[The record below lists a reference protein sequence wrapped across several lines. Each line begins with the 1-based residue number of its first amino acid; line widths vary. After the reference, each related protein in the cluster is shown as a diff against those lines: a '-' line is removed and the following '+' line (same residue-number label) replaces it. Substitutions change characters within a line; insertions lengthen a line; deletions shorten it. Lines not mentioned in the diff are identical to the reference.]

1 MTQGSVASKACI
13 KHAGWTQVLQEE
25 SGAKGARKIRVLVVE
40 DNASDS
46 ELMLH
51 ALKNAGYE
59 SECEVVQTADD
70 FSDRIRKNK
79 YDIILADYRL
89 PGWNGME
96 TVAMVRQEDVDIC
109 RAGVRGVGG
118 TESSRVH

>member
-1 MTQGSVASKACI
+1 MQIAEIARGSVASKACI
-13 KHAGWTQVLQEE
+13 NHAGWTQVPQAG
-25 SGAKGARKIRVLVVE
+25 SRATGVRRIRVLVVE

-51 ALKNAGYE
+51 ALKNVGYE

-70 FSDRIRKNK
+70 FADRIRKNK

-96 TVAMVRQEDVDIC
+96 TVRMVR
-109 RAGVRGVGG
+109 
-118 TESSRVH
+118 

>member
-1 MTQGSVASKACI
+1 MQIAEIARSSVASKACI
-13 KHAGWTQVLQEE
+13 NHAGWTQVQRAE
-25 SGAKGARKIRVLVVE
+25 SGATGARKIRVLVVE

-51 ALKNAGYE
+51 ALKNIGYE

-89 PGWNGME
+89 P
-96 TVAMVRQEDVDIC
+96 
-109 RAGVRGVGG
+109 
-118 TESSRVH
+118 